1 MADPLVDRLC
11 ELDVTGTYPAN
22 LVSRQI
28 IENRVVDVEP
38 LGMMVE

>member
-1 MADPLVDRLC
+1 MADPLVYRLS

-28 IENRVVDVEP
+28 NPNCIVDVEP